1 MSTGFFNELW
11 LSKMMIFRGIYTC
24 LFVSITAIIIGTLIG
39 IFIGL
44 ILTYGN
50 ISARFF
56 ARFYVDVIRG
66 IPVLVLILTIYFVLP
81 VVKIELGAL
90 EAGIVSLAIF
100 ASAQVAE
107 MLRGGLQNVPI
118 GQIEGAKAVG
128 LGFFQTF
135 IYVSL
140 PQALRQVLPTWVN
153 TAVEIV
159 KGTTLVSLIG
169 IVEITLV
176 MQQIIGRNFLT
187 MQFYALAGLIY
198 FVICFSIERTGKFVE
213 KKVAIK

>member
-11 LSKMMIFRGIYTC
+11 VSKAMIFRGIYMC

-39 IFIGL
+39 IIIGL
-44 ILTYGN
+44 ALTYGN
-50 ISARFF
+50 IFVRFF

-81 VVKIELGAL
+81 VINIELGPL
-90 EAGIVSLAIF
+90 QAGIVSLAIF

-107 MLRGGLQNVPI
+107 MLRGGLQNVPK

-128 LGFFQTF
+128 LGFLQTF
-135 IYVSL
+135 TYVSL

-159 KGTTLVSLIG
+159 KGTTLISLIG
-169 IVEITLV
+169 VVEINWAQLPYNAILCFGWAHLFSNLFLNRTCWKICREKSSNQ
-176 MQQIIGRNFLT
+176 MRRNN
-187 MQFYALAGLIY
+187 G
-198 FVICFSIERTGKFVE
+198 
-213 KKVAIK
+213 

>member
-1 MSTGFFNELW
+1 M
-11 LSKMMIFRGIYTC
+11 C

-39 IFIGL
+39 IIIGL
-44 ILTYGN
+44 ALTYGN
-50 ISARFF
+50 IFVRFF

-81 VVKIELGAL
+81 VINIELGPL
-90 EAGIVSLAIF
+90 QAGIVSLAIF

-107 MLRGGLQNVPI
+107 MLRGGLQNVPK

-128 LGFFQTF
+128 LGFLQTF
-135 IYVSL
+135 TYVSL

-159 KGTTLVSLIG
+159 KGTTLISLIG
-169 IVEITLV
+169 VVEITLV

-198 FVICFSIERTGKFVE
+198 FIICFSIERTGKFVE

>member
-1 MSTGFFNELW
+1 MSTGFYNELW
-11 LSKMMIFRGIYTC
+11 VSKAMIFRGIYMC

-39 IFIGL
+39 IIIGL
-44 ILTYGN
+44 ALTYGN
-50 ISARFF
+50 IFVRFF

-81 VVKIELGAL
+81 VINIELGPL

-107 MLRGGLQNVPI
+107 MLRGGLQNVPK

-128 LGFFQTF
+128 LGFLQTF
-135 IYVSL
+135 TYVSL

-159 KGTTLVSLIG
+159 KGTTLISLIG
-169 IVEITLV
+169 VVEITLV

-198 FVICFSIERTGKFVE
+198 FLICFSIERAGKFVE

>member
-11 LSKMMIFRGIYTC
+11 ISKAMIFRGIYMC

-39 IFIGL
+39 IIIGL
-44 ILTYGN
+44 ALTYGN
-50 ISARFF
+50 IFVRFF

-81 VVKIELGAL
+81 VINIELGPL
-90 EAGIVSLAIF
+90 QAGIVSLAIF

-107 MLRGGLQNVPI
+107 MLRGGLQNVPK

-128 LGFFQTF
+128 LGFLQTF
-135 IYVSL
+135 TYVSL

-153 TAVEIV
+153 TAVEFV
-159 KGTTLVSLIG
+159 NGTTLISLIG
-169 IVEITLV
+169 VVEITLV

-198 FVICFSIERTGKFVE
+198 FLICFSIERAGKFVE

>member
-66 IPVLVLILTIYFVLP
+66 IPVLVLSLTIYFVLP

>member
-11 LSKMMIFRGIYTC
+11 ISKAMIFRGIYMC

-39 IFIGL
+39 IIIGL
-44 ILTYGN
+44 ALTYGN
-50 ISARFF
+50 IFVRFF

-81 VVKIELGAL
+81 VINIELGPL
-90 EAGIVSLAIF
+90 QAGIVSLAIF

-107 MLRGGLQNVPI
+107 MLRGGLQNVPK

-128 LGFFQTF
+128 LGFLQTF
-135 IYVSL
+135 TYVSL

-159 KGTTLVSLIG
+159 KGTTLISLIG
-169 IVEITLV
+169 VVEITLV

-198 FVICFSIERTGKFVE
+198 FLICFSIERAGKFVE

>member
-11 LSKMMIFRGIYTC
+11 VSKAMIFRGIYMC

-39 IFIGL
+39 IIIGL
-44 ILTYGN
+44 ALTYGN
-50 ISARFF
+50 IFVRFF

-81 VVKIELGAL
+81 VINIELGPL
-90 EAGIVSLAIF
+90 QAGIVSLAIF

-107 MLRGGLQNVPI
+107 MLRGGLQNVPK

-128 LGFFQTF
+128 LGFLQTF
-135 IYVSL
+135 TYVSL

-159 KGTTLVSLIG
+159 KGTTLISLIG
-169 IVEITLV
+169 VVEITLV

-198 FVICFSIERTGKFVE
+198 FLICFSIERAGKFVE

>member
-11 LSKMMIFRGIYTC
+11 VSKAMIFRGIYMC

-39 IFIGL
+39 IIIGL
-44 ILTYGN
+44 ALTYGN
-50 ISARFF
+50 IFVRFF

-81 VVKIELGAL
+81 VINIELGPL
-90 EAGIVSLAIF
+90 QAGIVSLAIF

-107 MLRGGLQNVPI
+107 MLRGGLQNVPK

-128 LGFFQTF
+128 LGFLQTF
-135 IYVSL
+135 TYVSL

-153 TAVEIV
+153 TSVEIV
-159 KGTTLVSLIG
+159 KGTTLISLIG
-169 IVEITLV
+169 VVEITLV

-198 FVICFSIERTGKFVE
+198 FLICFSIERAGKFVE

>member
-11 LSKMMIFRGIYTC
+11 LSKMMIFRGIYMC
-24 LFVSITAIIIGTLIG
+24 LFVSITAIIIGTIIG

-44 ILTYGN
+44 TLTYGN
-50 ISARFF
+50 IFARFF

-198 FVICFSIERTGKFVE
+198 FIICFSIERAGKFVE

>member
-11 LSKMMIFRGIYTC
+11 VSKAMIFRGIYMC

-39 IFIGL
+39 IIIGL
-44 ILTYGN
+44 ALTYGN
-50 ISARFF
+50 IFVRFF

-81 VVKIELGAL
+81 VINIELDPL

-107 MLRGGLQNVPI
+107 MLRGGLQNVPK

-128 LGFFQTF
+128 LGFLQTF
-135 IYVSL
+135 TYVSL

-159 KGTTLVSLIG
+159 KGTTLISLIG
-169 IVEITLV
+169 VVEITLV

-198 FVICFSIERTGKFVE
+198 FLICFSIERAGKFVE

>member
-1 MSTGFFNELW
+1 MSTGSFNELW
-11 LSKMMIFRGIYTC
+11 ISKAMIFRGIYMC

-39 IFIGL
+39 IIIGL
-44 ILTYGN
+44 ALTYGN
-50 ISARFF
+50 IFVRFF

-81 VVKIELGAL
+81 VINIELGPL
-90 EAGIVSLAIF
+90 QAGIVSLAIF

-107 MLRGGLQNVPI
+107 MLRGGLQNVPK

-128 LGFFQTF
+128 LGFLQTF
-135 IYVSL
+135 TYVSL

-159 KGTTLVSLIG
+159 KGTTLISLIG
-169 IVEITLV
+169 VVEITLV

-198 FVICFSIERTGKFVE
+198 FLICFSIERAGKFVE

>member
-11 LSKMMIFRGIYTC
+11 ISKAMIFRGIYMC

-39 IFIGL
+39 IIIGL
-44 ILTYGN
+44 ALTYGN
-50 ISARFF
+50 IFVRFF

-81 VVKIELGAL
+81 VINIELGPL
-90 EAGIVSLAIF
+90 QAGIVSLAIF

-107 MLRGGLQNVPI
+107 MLRGGLQNVPK

-128 LGFFQTF
+128 LGFLQTF
-135 IYVSL
+135 TYVSL

-159 KGTTLVSLIG
+159 KGTTLISLIG
-169 IVEITLV
+169 VVEITLV

-187 MQFYALAGLIY
+187 MEFYALAGLIY
-198 FVICFSIERTGKFVE
+198 FLICFSIERAGKFVE

>member
-11 LSKMMIFRGIYTC
+11 ISKAMIFRGIYMC

-39 IFIGL
+39 IIIGL
-44 ILTYGN
+44 ALTYGN
-50 ISARFF
+50 IFVRFF

-81 VVKIELGAL
+81 VINIELGPL
-90 EAGIVSLAIF
+90 QAGIVSLAIF

-107 MLRGGLQNVPI
+107 MLRGGLQNVPK

-128 LGFFQTF
+128 LGFLQTF
-135 IYVSL
+135 TYVSL

-153 TAVEIV
+153 TAVDIV
-159 KGTTLVSLIG
+159 KGTTLISLIG
-169 IVEITLV
+169 VVEITLV

-198 FVICFSIERTGKFVE
+198 FLICFSIERAGKFVE

>member
-11 LSKMMIFRGIYTC
+11 VSKLMIFRGIYMC

-44 ILTYGN
+44 ALTYGN
-50 ISARFF
+50 ILTRFF

-66 IPVLVLILTIYFVLP
+66 LPVLVLILTVYFVLP
-81 VVKIELGAL
+81 VINIELGAL
-90 EAGIVSLAIF
+90 QAGIASLAIF

-107 MLRGGLQNVPI
+107 MLRGGLQNVPK

-128 LGFFQTF
+128 LGFSQTF

-169 IVEITLV
+169 VVEITLI

-198 FVICFSIERTGKFVE
+198 FLICFSIERTGKFVE

>member
-11 LSKMMIFRGIYTC
+11 ISKAMIFRGIYMC

-39 IFIGL
+39 IIIGL
-44 ILTYGN
+44 ALTYGN
-50 ISARFF
+50 IFVRFF

-81 VVKIELGAL
+81 VINIELGPL
-90 EAGIVSLAIF
+90 QAGIVSLAIF

-107 MLRGGLQNVPI
+107 MLRGGLQNVPK

-128 LGFFQTF
+128 LGFLQTF
-135 IYVSL
+135 TYVSL

-159 KGTTLVSLIG
+159 KGTTLISLIG
-169 IVEITLV
+169 VVEITLV
-176 MQQIIGRNFLT
+176 MQQIIGRKFLT

-198 FVICFSIERTGKFVE
+198 FVICFSIERAGKFVE